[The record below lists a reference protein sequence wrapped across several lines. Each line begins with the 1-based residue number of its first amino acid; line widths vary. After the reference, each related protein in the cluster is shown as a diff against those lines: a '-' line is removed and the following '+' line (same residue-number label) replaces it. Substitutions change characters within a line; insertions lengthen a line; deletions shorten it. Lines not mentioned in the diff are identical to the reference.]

1 VALLTG
7 EECCAGAAALR
18 YFALGDKFRRFCRR
32 RSGLG
37 SSFSVGQPWLT
48 PAALD
53 ERLTKEWC
61 MRGALAILS
70 LAACL
75 APTAAL
81 AQDAPAPVYAD
92 AEGAPTHSENVDPWE
107 GFNRTMYATH
117 EVVDQAVLEP
127 VARGYRAVTPEPVRN
142 SVRSF
147 LRNLRSP
154 VILAN
159 DLLQGEFGRAGRT
172 MVRFGLNSTVGFLG
186 LFDPATGLGIEG
198 HDEDFGQTLAVWGV
212 DSGPYLFI
220 PLLGPTTVRDGGGRI
235 VDNAFDP
242 FNYAQF
248 ENADTFRIARGA
260 VTGISAR
267 ESVLDAVDGIRRDSM
282 DPYASIRTSYLLLR
296 QSAVQNGRANVHD
309 LPDFED
315 TYDLLEDTGNTGEST
330 QHQDQNADPAVEPG
344 LEPVAPEPTSPA
356 QPGGMP

>member
-1 VALLTG
+1 
-7 EECCAGAAALR
+7 
-18 YFALGDKFRRFCRR
+18 
-32 RSGLG
+32 
-37 SSFSVGQPWLT
+37 
-48 PAALD
+48 
-53 ERLTKEWC
+53 
-61 MRGALAILS
+61 MRGALAVLT
-70 LAACL
+70 LAACMTP
-75 APTAAL
+75 AAAL
-81 AQDAPAPVYAD
+81 AQAPPGEPVAVEESEL
-92 AEGAPTHSENVDPWE
+92 AGTHPDVVDPWE
-107 GFNRTMYATH
+107 GFNRAMFATH

-127 VARGYRAVTPEPVRN
+127 VARGYRAVTPQPVRN

-159 DLLQGEFGRAGRT
+159 DLMQGEFSRAGRT
-172 MVRFGLNSTVGFLG
+172 IVRFGLNSTVGFLG
-186 LFDPATGLGIEG
+186 LFDPATGLGLEG

-212 DSGPYLFI
+212 ESGPYLFI
-220 PLLGPTTVRDGGGRI
+220 PLMGPTTVRDGGGRI

-267 ESVLDAVDGIRRDSM
+267 ESVLDAVDGIRRESM

-315 TYDLLEDTGNTGEST
+315 TYDLLEDTGTSGEST
-330 QHQDQNADPAVEPG
+330 QHQDQNADPSVDEG
-344 LEPVAPEPTSPA
+344 LEPSTPEPTSPA
-356 QPGGMP
+356 QPGEVH

>member
-1 VALLTG
+1 
-7 EECCAGAAALR
+7 
-18 YFALGDKFRRFCRR
+18 
-32 RSGLG
+32 
-37 SSFSVGQPWLT
+37 
-48 PAALD
+48 
-53 ERLTKEWC
+53 
-61 MRGALAILS
+61 MRGALAVLT

-75 APTAAL
+75 TPAAAL
-81 AQDAPAPVYAD
+81 AQEAPGEPTPAYAD
-92 AEGAPTHSENVDPWE
+92 ADGAPTHSENVDPWE
-107 GFNRTMYATH
+107 GFNRTMFATH
-117 EVVDQAVLEP
+117 EAVDQAVLEP

-220 PLLGPTTVRDGGGRI
+220 PLFGPTTVRDGGGRI

-315 TYDLLEDTGNTGEST
+315 TYDLLEDEGNTGESNT
-330 QHQDQNADPAVEPG
+330 GESAQHPDQNVDPAVEQG
-344 LEPVAPEPTSPA
+344 LEPDAPEPTSPA